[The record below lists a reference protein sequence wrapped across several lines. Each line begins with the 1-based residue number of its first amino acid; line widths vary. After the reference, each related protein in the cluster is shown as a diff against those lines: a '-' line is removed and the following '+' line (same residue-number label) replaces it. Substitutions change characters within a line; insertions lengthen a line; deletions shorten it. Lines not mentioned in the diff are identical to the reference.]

1 MIKVYFSDILIDEG
15 DNMQFREITR
25 DEYHDFWGNHPI
37 KTFLSAPEIGE
48 LRKSNGWD
56 LYYVGV
62 EDDKKLVAAAMLVS
76 HKRHFGK
83 YEFYSPRGV
92 LVDYENET
100 LLHYFL
106 DEIKNFVKNHRGYI
120 FRMDPYVIYKE
131 RDIDGNIV
139 EGGVDHSKL
148 VSYLL
153 DFGFKK
159 VAIADMEQVGWMF
172 SLPLE
177 GKTKEQ
183 ILKEMK
189 PNTRNTIRK
198 TEKIGITVKELG
210 YDELER
216 FQNIMIETGA
226 RKNFS
231 VRSVDYYKKMYEL
244 FHEKG
249 EVKYYVTELDL
260 VQYQKKLEDD
270 KQTALDKLSKLSD
283 AKYNE
288 GQKKNLENEIH
299 SYEKRIQ
306 EAEEIRKEKNT
317 DVITLSGSMF
327 MIIQPEIIYLSS
339 GNYEEFMKF
348 NSQYLLQWM
357 MIQYGIEHGFKKH
370 NFYGIPANIN
380 EHPKDYGIYEFK
392 RGFNGIV
399 EELIGEFELPITWH
413 YYLMKLIHKIRK

>member
-25 DEYHDFWGNHPI
+25 DEYHDFWGNHPL

-56 LYYVGV
+56 VYYVGV

>member
-1 MIKVYFSDILIDEG
+1 
-15 DNMQFREITR
+15 
-25 DEYHDFWGNHPI
+25 
-37 KTFLSAPEIGE
+37 
-48 LRKSNGWD
+48 
-56 LYYVGV
+56 
-62 EDDKKLVAAAMLVS
+62 
-76 HKRHFGK
+76 
-83 YEFYSPRGV
+83 
-92 LVDYENET
+92 
-100 LLHYFL
+100 
-106 DEIKNFVKNHRGYI
+106 
-120 FRMDPYVIYKE
+120 
-131 RDIDGNIV
+131 
-139 EGGVDHSKL
+139 
-148 VSYLL
+148 
-153 DFGFKK
+153 
-159 VAIADMEQVGWMF
+159 MEQVGWMF

-177 GKTKEQ
+177 GKSCEQ

-210 YDELER
+210 YDELDR
-216 FQNIMIETGA
+216 FQNIMVETGE

-231 VRSVDYYKKMYEL
+231 IRSVDYYQKMYEL
-244 FHEKG
+244 FHDKG

-260 VQYQKKLEDD
+260 VKYQKKLEED
-270 KQTALDKLSKLSD
+270 KKSAEDKLSKLSD

-288 GQKKNLENEIH
+288 GQKKNLENEIA
-299 SYEKRIQ
+299 SYEKRIK
-306 EAEEIRKEKNT
+306 EAEDIRKEKNT

-413 YYLMKLIHKIRK
+413 YYLIKFIHKIRK

>member
-1 MIKVYFSDILIDEG
+1 
-15 DNMQFREITR
+15 MQFLEITEK
-25 DEYHDFWGNHPI
+25 EYRKFWENHPL
-37 KTFLSAPEIGE
+37 KTFLSAPDIGQ

-56 LYYVGV
+56 VYFVGIK
-62 EDDKKLVAAAMLVS
+62 EKKDIVAAAMLVS

-92 LVDYENET
+92 LVDYENKKI
-100 LLHYFL
+100 LDYFL
-106 DEIKNFVKNHRGYI
+106 DEIKRFVKKHHGYI

-139 EGGVDHSKL
+139 EGGEDHSDVVSFLEKL
-148 VSYLL
+148 
-153 DFGFKK
+153 GFKK
-159 VAIADMEQVGWMF
+159 KNISEMEQVGWMF

-177 GKTKEQ
+177 GKSREQ

-210 YDELER
+210 YDELDR
-216 FQNIMIETGA
+216 FQNIMEETGA

-231 VRSVDYYKKMYEL
+231 IRSVDYYKKMYEL
-244 FHEKG
+244 FHDKG

-260 VQYQKKLEDD
+260 VKYKEKLEEE
-270 KQTALDKLSKLSD
+270 KKSAEDKLSSLSD
-283 AKYNE
+283 AKYND
-288 GQKKNLENEIH
+288 GQRKNLENEIA
-299 SYEKRIQ
+299 SYEKRIK
-306 EAEEIRKEKNT
+306 EAEDIRKEKNT

-327 MIIQPEIIYLSS
+327 MIIEPEIIYLSS
-339 GNYEEFMKF
+339 GNYEEFMRF

-392 RGFNGIV
+392 RGFNGVV

-413 YYLMKLIHKIRK
+413 YYLIKFIHKIRK

>member
-1 MIKVYFSDILIDEG
+1 
-15 DNMQFREITR
+15 MQFKEITEEKYR
-25 DEYHDFWGNHPI
+25 TFWEKHPL
-37 KTFLSAPEIGE
+37 KSFLSAPEIGD
-48 LRKSNGWD
+48 LRKSSGWD
-56 LYYVGV
+56 VYYVGV
-62 EDDKKLVAAAMLVS
+62 LEDKSLVAAAMLVS

-92 LVDYENET
+92 LVDFHNKE

-106 DEIKNFVKNHRGYI
+106 DEIKKFVKNHHGYI
-120 FRMDPYVIYKE
+120 FRMDPYLIYKE

-139 EGGVDHSKL
+139 DGGVDNSSVSIDLEKL
-148 VSYLL
+148 
-153 DFGFKK
+153 GFKK
-159 VAIADMEQVGWMF
+159 VAIPNMEQVGWMF

-177 GKTKEQ
+177 GKSEEQ

-189 PNTRNTIRK
+189 AGTRNKIRK
-198 TEKIGITVKELG
+198 TEKFGIEIHELG

-216 FQNIMIETGA
+216 FQNIMVETGE

-231 VRSVDYYKKMYEL
+231 VRDVSYFQKMYQL
-244 FHEKG
+244 FHDKG
-249 EVKYYVTELDL
+249 EVKYYVTELNL
-260 VQYQKKLEDD
+260 VNYKNKLLED
-270 KQTALDKLSKLSD
+270 KQKSVDKLNSLSD

-288 GQKKNLENEIH
+288 GQKKNLENEIA
-299 SYEKRIQ
+299 SFDKRIK
-306 EAEEIRKEKNT
+306 EADLIRKEKNT

-339 GNYEEFMKF
+339 GNYEEFLKF
-348 NSQYLLQWM
+348 DSQYLLQWK
-357 MIQYGIEHGFKKH
+357 MIQYGIKHGFKKH

-399 EELIGEFELPITWH
+399 EELIGEYELPVTWH
-413 YYLMKLIHKIRK
+413 YYLMKFIHKFRK

>member
-1 MIKVYFSDILIDEG
+1 
-15 DNMQFREITR
+15 MQFIEITKER
-25 DEYHDFWGNHPI
+25 YHKFWENHPL
-37 KTFLSAPEIGE
+37 KTFLSAPEIGD
-48 LRKSNGWD
+48 LRKSSGWD
-56 LYYVGV
+56 VYYVGV
-62 EDDKKLVAAAMLVS
+62 EDNKKLVAAAMIVS

-92 LVDYENET
+92 LVDYENEE

-106 DEIKNFVKNHRGYI
+106 DEIKKFVKKHHGYI

-139 EGGVDHSKL
+139 EGGVDHSKV
-148 VSYLL
+148 VSDLL
-153 DFGFKK
+153 KFGFKK
-159 VAIADMEQVGWMF
+159 VSIPNMEQVGWMF

-189 PNTRNTIRK
+189 AGTRNKIRK
-198 TEKIGITVKELG
+198 TEKFGITVKELS
-210 YDELER
+210 YDELDR
-216 FQNIMIETGA
+216 FQNIMVETGE

-231 VRSVDYYKKMYEL
+231 VRSVDYFQKMYQL
-244 FHEKG
+244 FHDKG

-260 VQYQKKLEDD
+260 VQYLKKLHDE
-270 KQTALDKLSKLSD
+270 KKELEDKLSSLSD
-283 AKYNE
+283 AKYND
-288 GQKKNLENEIH
+288 GQKKNLENEIV
-299 SYEKRIQ
+299 SFDKRIQ
-306 EAEEIRKEKNT
+306 DAEDIRKEKGT

-339 GNYEEFMKF
+339 GNYEEFLKF

-413 YYLMKLIHKIRK
+413 YYLMKLIHKIKK

>member
-1 MIKVYFSDILIDEG
+1 
-15 DNMQFREITR
+15 MQFREITR
-25 DEYHDFWGNHPI
+25 DEYHDFWGNHPL

-56 LYYVGV
+56 VYYVGV

-139 EGGVDHSKL
+139 EGGVNHSKL

-210 YDELER
+210 YDELEH

-270 KQTALDKLSKLSD
+270 KQTALDKLFKLSD

-399 EELIGEFELPITWH
+399 EELIGEFELPIIWH

>member
-1 MIKVYFSDILIDEG
+1 
-15 DNMQFREITR
+15 MQFIEITEEKYR
-25 DEYHDFWGNHPI
+25 AFWENHPL
-37 KTFLSAPEIGE
+37 KTFLSAPEIGS

-56 LYYVGV
+56 VYFVGV
-62 EDDKKLVAAAMLVS
+62 EDKKKLIAAAMLVS

-92 LVDYENET
+92 LVNFEDKE
-100 LLHYFL
+100 LLEYFL
-106 DEIKNFVKNHRGYI
+106 KQITCFVKKHQGYI

-139 EGGVDHSKL
+139 EDGVNHSTV
-148 VSYLL
+148 VSHLESL
-153 DFGFKK
+153 GFKR
-159 VAIADMEQVGWMF
+159 VSIPDMEQVGWMF

-177 GKTKEQ
+177 GKSCEQ

-210 YDELER
+210 YDELDR
-216 FQNIMIETGA
+216 FQNIMVETGE

-231 VRSVDYYKKMYEL
+231 IRSVDYYQKMYEL
-244 FHEKG
+244 FHDKG

-260 VQYQKKLEDD
+260 VKYQKKLEED
-270 KQTALDKLSKLSD
+270 KKSAEDKLSKLSN

-288 GQKKNLENEIH
+288 GQKKNLENEIA
-299 SYEKRIQ
+299 SYEKRIK
-306 EAEEIRKEKNT
+306 EAEDIRTEKNT
-317 DVITLSGSMF
+317 NVITLSGSMF

-357 MIQYGIEHGFKKH
+357 MIQYGIKHGFKKH

-413 YYLMKLIHKIRK
+413 YYLMKFIHKIRK